1 MKDNRIAVIGM
12 SFKYPHIDSMGELVK
27 YLEAGEF
34 VPADGWKERGALLHV
49 PEYDKVSGLA
59 PMMTGIEYFDS
70 RFFKT
75 VQKETLEMS
84 PEMKL
89 ALTHSV
95 LAVYDSGYSLADIG
109 SMNAEWCLRV
119 LQLLRTIVSLPP
131 EKYNCLS
138 GY

>member
-1 MKDNRIAVIGM
+1 MTGKTKYQINILAFTVKDNRIAVIGM

-75 VQKETLEMS
+75 VQKETLEM
-84 PEMKL
+84 
-89 ALTHSV
+89 V
-95 LAVYDSGYSLADIG
+95 LKIYFIF
-109 SMNAEWCLRV
+109 
-119 LQLLRTIVSLPP
+119 
-131 EKYNCLS
+131 
-138 GY
+138 